1 MSNLLIFYGD
11 LMSYF
16 IDYERLFH
24 GRRDF
29 IKKMVSGFAG
39 MSLGAPGM
47 TGCSS
52 NLNRTPA
59 LRKTSSHDPGESRV
73 ALVTGNDRRNMVY
86 EALKPFEN
94 NIKKAIK
101 EKQVFIK
108 VNCVREGYPLIA
120 TYPNAVRGILDFL
133 KPIYDRKIIIGES
146 TASPLGTYA
155 TFEDYGF
162 LPLEREYNIKL
173 VELNDEPTTYHWILD
188 KDLYPVPIRI
198 INTFLKPNN
207 YTISVTRLKTHNRVI
222 ATLSLKNI
230 VMGAPLKI
238 TRLKINEKQKM
249 HAKHTTAK
257 MINFNMFLMAH
268 RVYPDFAILDGVE
281 GMEGNGPSNG
291 EPVDHKVVL
300 AGLDYVSVDRI
311 GSELM
316 GIPWE
321 NIGYL
326 NYCATGGLGQ
336 GDRSKI
342 KILGPDPED
351 HVIKYK
357 LHDNIEWQYKWK
369 DELILQKT

>member
-1 MSNLLIFYGD
+1 M
-11 LMSYF
+11 
-16 IDYERLFH
+16 E
-24 GRRDF
+24 
-29 IKKMVSGFAG
+29 
-39 MSLGAPGM
+39 
-47 TGCSS
+47 
-52 NLNRTPA
+52 
-59 LRKTSSHDPGESRV
+59 
-73 ALVTGNDRRNMVY
+73 
-86 EALKPFEN
+86 
-94 NIKKAIK
+94 
-101 EKQVFIK
+101 IK
-108 VNCVREGYPLIA
+108 VLVISHNCFSTSQSMGKTLTGLFSAFDKENLCQLYLYPS
-120 TYPNAVRGILDFL
+120 YPNIDMCNSSFRITD
-133 KPIYDRKIIIGES
+133 
-146 TASPLGTYA
+146 
-155 TFEDYGF
+155 
-162 LPLEREYNIKL
+162 
-173 VELNDEPTTYHWILD
+173 VE
-188 KDLYPVPIRI
+188 V
-198 INTFLKPNN
+198 
-207 YTISVTRLKTHNRVI
+207 
-222 ATLSLKNI
+222 LKNLFI
-230 VMGAPLKI
+230 RAKCGKVVDKK
-238 TRLKINEKQKM
+238 KINDKQLM
-249 HAKHTTAK
+249 HAEHTTPK